1 MAPTVEIRN
10 LTFTYP
16 GIDGKPPPG
25 APPLIEDVCFSLEA
39 GQRCLLVGSNGAGK
53 TTILK
58 ILGGKHMVDPS
69 MVRVLGRSA
78 FHDTA
83 LTSSGDLCY
92 LGGEWRR
99 DVAFAGYQVNIQMD
113 ISAEKM
119 LFGVTGVDPQRRDE
133 LIKSGHRSTL
143 PKGLPEPAL
152 YLQTVRTSPDQAHI
166 WGGNGAVR
174 TCPPCPAYP
183 RRICPN
189 NLGINRG
196 TPLEGKTKS
205 GRFCGQMG
213 CQILGL
219 PLEMLLHLNYI
230 LDVDL
235 TWRMHKAS
243 DGQRRRV
250 QICMGL
256 LKPFKVLLLDEITVD
271 LDVLARAN
279 LLTYLKKECAE
290 QGATIIYATHIFDGL
305 DDWPTHIVYVAH
317 GKLQLAL
324 PLEKVKEMSQLS
336 LMRTV
341 ERWLRKERDED
352 RRKRKERKEKG
363 LPAFDK
369 VIEGS
374 RVVNNGWA
382 AGRLTST
389 IAGEEN
395 FSFSSNSVL
404 R

>member
-99 DVAFAGYQVNIQMD
+99 DVAFAGYQSNT
-113 ISAEKM
+113 K
-119 LFGVTGVDPQRRDE
+119 GTPQTSPICPGE
-133 LIKSGHRSTL
+133 QSGHRSTL
-143 PKGLPEPAL
+143 PKGLPEPAP
-152 YLQTVRTSPDQAHI
+152 YVRTARTSPDQAHI

-189 NLGINRG
+189 NLGINWGWG

-395 FSFSSNSVL
+395 FSLSSNSVL